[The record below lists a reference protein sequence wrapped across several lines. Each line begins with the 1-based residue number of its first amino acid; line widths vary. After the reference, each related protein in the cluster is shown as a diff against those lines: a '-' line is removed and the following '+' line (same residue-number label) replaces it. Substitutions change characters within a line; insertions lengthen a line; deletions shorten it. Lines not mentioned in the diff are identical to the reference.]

1 MFHLLVVRP
10 AARRPVRG
18 SSTLNYG
25 LSQGRNL
32 ATANSRGAEV
42 AEGTGL
48 TIGEV
53 AGTTRV
59 PASAIRFWERRGLL
73 PQPGRENGQRRYP
86 PDAAER
92 ILVLRKFQQAGLTL
106 SELKAFQ
113 QDRPQRQAM
122 IQAKLAEIEERLVDL
137 DHARQLLRHALQC
150 SKRDIVT
157 CPTFRAQ
164 SAAWVESPR

>member
-1 MFHLLVVRP
+1 
-10 AARRPVRG
+10 
-18 SSTLNYG
+18 LNYG
-25 LSQGRNL
+25 LSQGEIREGEL
-32 ATANSRGAEV
+32 ERSRAV
-42 AEGTGL
+42 AKDTSL

-53 AGTTRV
+53 AGSTRV

-73 PQPGRENGQRRYP
+73 PQPVRENGQRRYP

-113 QDRPQRQAM
+113 DDRSQRQAM
-122 IQAKLAEIEERLVDL
+122 IRSKLTEIEERLVDL
-137 DHARQLLRHALQC
+137 DHARQLLQHALQC

-164 SAAWVESPR
+164 SAAWLESLR